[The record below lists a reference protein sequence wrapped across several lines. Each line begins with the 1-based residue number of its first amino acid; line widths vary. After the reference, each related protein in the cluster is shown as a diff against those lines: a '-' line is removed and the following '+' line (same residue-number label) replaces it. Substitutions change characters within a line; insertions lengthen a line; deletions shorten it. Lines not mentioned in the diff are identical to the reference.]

1 MNSQGAEVVL
11 KGLKSNLEGEFS
23 VVLGLSPDDED
34 HEKTHHEDDAEGYQV
49 PRSKISITCQNTE
62 CQHQHSFKMK
72 EMLLSYV

>member
-49 PRSKISITCQNTE
+49 P
-62 CQHQHSFKMK
+62 
-72 EMLLSYV
+72 